1 MGNKTEKRNFFSI
14 PTVGDVANSIINV
27 MPGVQLSRF
36 ISNGIRDLAVRT
48 GSEAVRN
55 VASVVTIPNNLM
67 DSAQARVNSAILS
80 VYPGWLSDKAED
92 RIGKGRPVWSIDK
105 EHRIARYYD
114 SKGKQQLV
122 SPVGIGLVQ
131 GDKSVA
137 GDNRTP
143 TGTYTLS
150 APERGSGKTGGEMS
164 FGPYFYRTNH
174 KNNKGGASG
183 VGLHG
188 TGMPIFNGSNISH
201 GCMRV
206 DNSTIKQFY
215 KKAPNRGAGTRIIIS
230 D

>member
-1 MGNKTEKRNFFSI
+1 MGEKQFSI
-14 PTVGDVANSIINV
+14 PTLGDVVNGVINHS
-27 MPGVQLSRF
+27 PGVQFYRWVN
-36 ISNGIRDLAVRT
+36 NGVRDLAVKT

-55 VASVVTIPNNLM
+55 IASVLTAPASLV
-67 DSAQARVNSAILS
+67 DSGQARVNSAILS
-80 VYPGWLSDKAED
+80 VYPGWLSDKAESK
-92 RIGKGRPVWSIDK
+92 IGKGRPIWSIDK

-131 GDKSVA
+131 GDKSVS

-150 APERGSGKTGGEMS
+150 APERGAGKSGGEMS

-174 KNNKGGASG
+174 KNNNGAASG

-215 KKAPNRGAGTRIIIS
+215 KKAPNRGSGTKIIIS